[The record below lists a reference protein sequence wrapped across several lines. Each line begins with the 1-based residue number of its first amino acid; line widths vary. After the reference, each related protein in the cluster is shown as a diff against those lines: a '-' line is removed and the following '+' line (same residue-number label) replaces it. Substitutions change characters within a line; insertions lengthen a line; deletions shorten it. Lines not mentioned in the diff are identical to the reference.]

1 MDTNS
6 NGMAPVTATKN
17 ELNIGADN
25 DTNKVDYE
33 YNNTI
38 KEEMEDD
45 CICITESN
53 DVESPPQK

>member
-1 MDTNS
+1 
-6 NGMAPVTATKN
+6 MAPVTATKN

-38 KEEMEDD
+38 KEEIEDD

>member
-6 NGMAPVTATKN
+6 NSMLPVIATKN

-33 YNNTI
+33 YINTI
-38 KEEMEDD
+38 KKEMEDD
-45 CICITESN
+45 CICITEKN
-53 DVESPPQK
+53 DVEPPPQK

>member
-6 NGMAPVTATKN
+6 NSMLPVIATKN

-33 YNNTI
+33 YINPI
-38 KEEMEDD
+38 KKEMEDD
-45 CICITESN
+45 CICITEKN
-53 DVESPPQK
+53 DVEPPPQK